1 MPLGSPLELKR
12 AASLILSSRS
22 VDESLKELR
31 EKLVKDDTAHGG
43 SGSSLDDIAT
53 ELATENGLGK
63 RENLLA
69 LLAYLQDRS
78 EGAEEA
84 GNDDADSAALRR
96 IGDFAARSICPIAV
110 APDDEIEGYHPTTAD
125 RARDLAALGRAIR
138 PVAEPALRIAELLA
152 PTLGPDA
159 VVTAIA
165 HADPSLPWT
174 TPEAARRAADVAR
187 AVAERK
193 GKTVLIADD
202 VLRDYL
208 RPLFSKSRPA
218 AVTASGR
225 RAEFAEEPGAL
236 GSLALE
242 TRAAKPWKHTDLR
255 AVPVFAWALY
265 EADKDLMA
273 QHWPLFTPVLL
284 TLLDDGDTDVR
295 ARGLGLLKLFL
306 SKADGATLAATGLG
320 SVFRDA
326 VFPTLLFL
334 PSVTPEAESLRLQE
348 PAYAALV
355 ALSRVGSK
363 DGSDLALL
371 DRALRDGVFAAF
383 FYARDYIRIVE
394 VLVRHAG
401 LIVEEM
407 KVHAVKHLK
416 DLIPMISSVMEEPF
430 AMAHPPSLLA
440 AIGALQ
446 AVIRNCWPRLGRPP
460 WREEV
465 VKSLVAC
472 WLRARD
478 DVDDAAR
485 KQASDSVCAELA
497 RTAKMLAAVTRAQGT
512 ELAEL
517 VGPLTAREPLLVG
530 LFGTTVPA
538 ATEA

>member
-1 MPLGSPLELKR
+1 MLLGSPLELKR
-12 AASLILSSRS
+12 AAGSIPSSLG

-31 EKLVKDDTAHGG
+31 EKLANHNTAHGG

-53 ELATENGLGK
+53 ELVTEDGLGK

-69 LLAYLQDRS
+69 LLACLQDLS
-78 EGAEEA
+78 EDTSEPS
-84 GNDDADSAALRR
+84 NKDADSAALKR

-110 APDDEIEGYHPTTAD
+110 TPDDEIEGYHPTAAG
-125 RARDLAALGRAIR
+125 RARDLGTLSSAIQ
-138 PVAEPALRIAELLA
+138 PLAEPALRIFSLLA
-152 PTLGPDA
+152 PSLSPDA
-159 VVTAIA
+159 VATAIA
-165 HADPSLPWT
+165 HTDPSLPWT
-174 TPEAARRAADVAR
+174 TPEAARQAADVAR
-187 AVAERK
+187 AAAERR
-193 GKTVLIADD
+193 GKTALIADD

-225 RAEFAEEPGAL
+225 RAEFAEEPGAH

-255 AVPVFAWALY
+255 AVPVFAWALH

-284 TLLDDGDTDVR
+284 TLLDDGDGDVR
-295 ARGLGLLKLFL
+295 ARGLGLLAVFL
-306 SKADGATLAATGLG
+306 SRMDCATLAATGLAA
-320 SVFRDA
+320 VFRDA

-334 PSVTPEAESLRLQE
+334 PRSTPEAESLRLQE

-355 ALSRVGSK
+355 ALSRVGGK
-363 DGSDLALL
+363 DGPDLALL
-371 DRALRDGVFAAF
+371 DKALRDGVFTGF
-383 FYARDYIRIVE
+383 FYARDYIRVVE

-401 LIVEEM
+401 LIVDEM

-446 AVIRNCWPRLGRPP
+446 AVIRNCWPRLARPP

-478 DVDDAAR
+478 DANDASR
-485 KQASDSVCAELA
+485 KQASESVCAELA
-497 RTAKMLAAVTRAQGT
+497 CTAKMLAAVTRAEGT
-512 ELAEL
+512 ELTEL
-517 VGPLTAREPLLVG
+517 VAPLTDREPLLVG
-530 LFGTTVPA
+530 LFGIA
-538 ATEA
+538 APDAAEA